1 MKKTVEK
8 NHVSDVSKATKNG
21 SHSLGEAESEQ
32 RSNTTAQELPSTS
45 SQTDEPETAQQSA
58 NPPNPVSA
66 MVHVAPNLMH
76 LVTGLFTTEAEQQ
89 AAKEQ
94 RDLNEIVHQVLV
106 VGLLVSTALMLI
118 GLGLDLMSG
127 RETPTTA
134 SSFRET
140 FQRVLALRPSG
151 FLTLGLLVL
160 IATPIL
166 RVIGSIA
173 AFAYERDWSYA
184 LITLL
189 VLIVVII
196 SLITGHG

>member
-45 SQTDEPETAQQSA
+45 SQADEPETAQQSA